1 MHTANKPPAPQPL
14 IHSLIT
20 QGQALKLFWLFQ
32 LFVFAL
38 FLNPGF
44 ARAEASSDELQV
56 RVKSFYQSLLNKDI
70 RNYHV
75 RDEISGFFQDPAD
88 LSLYLVGIFVHL
100 KKNGTNDFRVRNFKI
115 RNIEIDDR
123 EARVTMEIRSYYLLF
138 LKRSLTQIDRW
149 KFLTPAADKKDWY
162 LVPLP
167 IKEGSK

>member
-1 MHTANKPPAPQPL
+1 MPFLTKIQDNLKILWFLAAFLLFGSFFNFKPC
-14 IHSLIT
+14 
-20 QGQALKLFWLFQ
+20 
-32 LFVFAL
+32 
-38 FLNPGF
+38 
-44 ARAEASSDELQV
+44 RAEASSDELQT
-56 RVKSFYQSLLNKDI
+56 RVKSFYQSLLNKDV

-75 RDEISGFFQDPAD
+75 RDEISGFFQDPGD

-100 KKNGTNDFRVRNFKI
+100 KKSGTSDFRVRNFKI

-138 LKRSLTQIDRW
+138 LKKSFTQVDRW

-167 IKEGSK
+167 IKEGSE

>member
-1 MHTANKPPAPQPL
+1 VRTANKTPVPSSLTHPRIAP
-14 IHSLIT
+14 
-20 QGQALKLFWLFQ
+20 GQVLKLFRLFQ

-38 FLNPGF
+38 LFFPGF
-44 ARAEASSDELQV
+44 ARAEASSDELQA
-56 RVKSFYQSLLNKDI
+56 RVQSFYQSIFNKDV

-88 LSLYLVGIFVHL
+88 LSLYLVSVFVHL
-100 KKNGTNDFRVRNFKI
+100 TKSGSSDFRIRKFKI

-123 EARVTMEIRSYYLLF
+123 EARVTMEIQSRYLLF
-138 LKRSLTQIDRW
+138 LKKSFTQVDRW

-167 IKEGSK
+167 IKEGSE